1 MNDLPES
8 VRPLFLEGGWQPGR
22 QVSVSSEIPPRHS
35 ASSVLAEFAGLR
47 IGRSG
52 PGQECAASD
61 IAFHELDQKNAIAGL
76 WSELL
81 QTKLIGVADV
91 HNAHS
96 ELYVSTDGRW
106 FKLSLIDDE
115 MCYVGSS
122 FSEAM
127 ERILSGRRCRPMLR
141 PGQQT
146 ITFYG
151 EKIMSDD
158 PRVYRY

>member
-8 VRPLFLEGGWQPGR
+8 VRPLFLEGGWQAGR
-22 QVSVSSEIPPRHS
+22 QVPVSAEIPAQHV
-35 ASSVLAEFAGLR
+35 AFSVLAEFGALR
-47 IGRSG
+47 IGHSG
-52 PGQECAASD
+52 PGRECAASD
-61 IAFHELDQKNAIAGL
+61 IAFQAPYQENPTAAL

-81 QTKLIGVADV
+81 RTNLIGVAYVQHADC
-91 HNAHS
+91 

-106 FKLSLIDDE
+106 FELSLIDDE
-115 MCYVGSS
+115 ICYVGSW
-122 FSEAM
+122 FGEAM
-127 ERILSGRRCRPMLR
+127 ERILLGYRCRPMLR

-151 EKIMSDD
+151 ENIVSDD